1 MDSGNFIFHF
11 HRGFQRNFDFC
22 LNLVNRFIFRL
33 IPENESFEGQNA
45 ENEKN
50 KNFFKK
56 EKNVDSQ
63 ISERVMK
70 VVSEQLGIEPE
81 KLTMDTSFINDLGT
95 DSLDLVELV
104 MAIEEEFQ
112 ISIPEEA
119 ASDVQTI
126 GDVVRQIEEGMK
138 N

>member
-1 MDSGNFIFHF
+1 M
-11 HRGFQRNFDFC
+11 
-22 LNLVNRFIFRL
+22 
-33 IPENESFEGQNA
+33 
-45 ENEKN
+45 
-50 KNFFKK
+50 
-56 EKNVDSQ
+56 DSQ